1 VKTLLLVTYLTS
13 LSASLLAQRM
23 DTVIYSVVRT
33 GTIVGEQKIWK
44 TSDNEYNYTY
54 YVQDRGRKKNLT
66 ERITTIPDGLI
77 TSVSVSGV
85 DYNPYVETFELVKDS
100 AISTLNGKRNSKQF
114 NNELYRLATAPGVY
128 ELQLKWLLKQ
138 PGLQSATI
146 PGGTIRIEKPKSFSI
161 SFNNKTETL
170 RLFSIY
176 TDADPNPVS
185 VWMTN
190 DMTFFGLVDIWTS
203 VVPKGYEKFVDS
215 LFSIQEGARQ
225 DIYQKQVLDLSSTLK
240 KSILIKHVNLFESAT
255 ATVKENMAVVVIDG
269 TISDIFSSAK
279 GKSIK
284 ADTIID
290 AHGKFLMPGLWDMHS
305 HYSTEKGVL
314 YLACGITHIRDMG
327 NAQIIQTYQQQIK
340 TNKLLGPDVSYLSGF
355 IDKAGPMQGPTG
367 KIVNSLSEALDAI
380 EDFHKR
386 KYNQIKI
393 YHLIEPAWIKPL
405 AAKAHSYGM
414 RVCGH
419 IPQFTNEI
427 NAINDGF
434 DEITHMHGVFR
445 GLIGGDTTLII
456 APHIRERVGRLNLD
470 DANVYRPILNLM
482 KRKSIPLDAT
492 IALHENWLIE
502 FMGDTSN
509 SLKPMESWLPDQF
522 KKDNFII
529 SQPYGTDDKK
539 EMYKA
544 SYQNSLKMLKL
555 LYDNGITLLAG
566 TDRPPYYLHREL
578 ELYVEA
584 GIPANEVLKIATHNA
599 ANICGLQGQY
609 GEIAIGKSAD
619 FILIAGNP
627 TKNISDI
634 RKVELVIKNGRQYNP
649 KQLYA
654 SLGWKYYY

>member
-1 VKTLLLVTYLTS
+1 MLLLATYLTILPES
-13 LSASLLAQRM
+13 LFAQRM
-23 DTVIYSVVRT
+23 DTVFYSVVRT
-33 GTIVGEQKIWK
+33 GTIWGEQKIWR
-44 TSDNEYNYTY
+44 TNDNEHNYVF
-54 YVQDRGRKKNLT
+54 YVNDRGRGNSIT
-66 ERITTIPDGLI
+66 ERVTTNPEGLI
-77 TSVSVSGV
+77 TSVLVTGV
-85 DYNPYVETFELVKDS
+85 DYARNPYRETFEMVKDS
-100 AISTLNGKRNSKQF
+100 AISTLNEKRNSQQF
-114 NNELYRLATAPGVY
+114 SNELYKLTAAPGVY

-138 PGLQSATI
+138 PKLQSATI
-146 PGGTIRIEKPKSFSI
+146 GGGTIRTEKPKSFSI
-161 SFNNKTETL
+161 AFNNKIETL
-170 RLFSIY
+170 KLFSIY
-176 TDADPNPVS
+176 TDADPNPVC

-190 DMTFFGLVDIWTS
+190 DLTFFGLIGLWTS
-203 VVPKGYEKFVDS
+203 VVPKGYETFVDS
-215 LFSIQEGARQ
+215 LFSIQEAANQ
-225 DIYQKQVLDLSSTLK
+225 DIYEKRVRDLSSPLK
-240 KSILIKHVNLFESAT
+240 KSILIEHVNLFEST
-255 ATVKENMAVVVIDG
+255 SATVKENMTIVVVDG
-269 TISDIFSSAK
+269 KISDIFSSAK
-279 GKSIK
+279 GKSVK

-305 HYSTEKGVL
+305 HYSREKSVM

-327 NAQIIQTYQQQIK
+327 NAQIIETYQQQIK
-340 TNKLLGPDVSYLSGF
+340 TNKLLGPDISYLSGF

-393 YHLIEPAWIKPL
+393 YHLIEPAWIKPM
-405 AAKAHSYGM
+405 ATKAHSYGM

-427 NAINDGF
+427 NAINDGY

-445 GLIGGDTTLII
+445 GLIGGDTTFISPRHI
-456 APHIRERVGRLNLD
+456 AERVGRVNLD

-492 IALHENWLIE
+492 IALLENWLIE

-529 SQPYGTDDKK
+529 SQPFGTDDKK

-555 LYDNGITLLAG
+555 LYDNGIMLLAG

-584 GIPANEVLKIATHNA
+584 GIPANEVLKIATYNA
-599 ANICGLQGQY
+599 AKDCGLQNQY
-609 GEIAIGKSAD
+609 GEIRIGRSAD

-627 TKNISDI
+627 GKNISDI
-634 RKVELVIKNGRQYNP
+634 RKVELVIKNGRQI
-649 KQLYA
+649 
-654 SLGWKYYY
+654 